1 MMEKGKREMLPGRST
16 RRHVIAGGALALG
29 GLAMSSIGARGQQDQ
44 GQQTMAETPSTGADK
59 TRTSIHQEVDL
70 KASPHRIYEI
80 LLDSKLFSGFSG
92 EAATIDPK
100 AGGTFTMF
108 GNRIE
113 GRNIELVP
121 DQRIVQA
128 WRAAYWEPG
137 YYTVVRFELKERGGQ
152 THVVLDHTGFHEG
165 QFATLSSG
173 WKEHY
178 WGRMTKYLAG

>member
-1 MMEKGKREMLPGRST
+1 MIERGNLGMLPGRST
-16 RRHVIAGGALALG
+16 RRQVMAGGALALG
-29 GLAMSSIGARGQQDQ
+29 GLALSSVSAL
-44 GQQTMAETPSTGADK
+44 GQQTMTETASTGADK

-92 EAATIDPK
+92 EPATIDPK

-113 GRNIELVP
+113 GRNIELVA

-137 YYTVVRFELKERGGQ
+137 YYTVVRFEIKEQGTQ

-178 WGRMTKYLAG
+178 WDRMTKYLAG